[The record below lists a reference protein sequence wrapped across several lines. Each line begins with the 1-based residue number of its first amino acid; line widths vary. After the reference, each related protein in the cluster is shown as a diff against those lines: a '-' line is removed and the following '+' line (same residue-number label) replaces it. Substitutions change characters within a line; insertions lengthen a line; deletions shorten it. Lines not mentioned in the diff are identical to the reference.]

1 MLSKIFKSLIISV
14 IALFLLTIG
23 IDAADHYDNF
33 SQSMIGKIVG
43 NKPAGPCPTDMIF
56 IPTDKGGFCIDAYE
70 ASPGKDCPNQEVIDQ
85 LQSRDNV
92 NAQTCAAQ
100 SATGKKPWR
109 FISQT
114 QAMTACAKAGKRL
127 PSNEEWYLASLG
139 TPDLEK
145 QWSVDDCHVSNNWSE
160 QPGLTG
166 SGKNCVSASG
176 AFDMVGNVWE
186 WVKGEIN
193 DGVYEG
199 KTLPESGNIM
209 SVDVNGVSVETN
221 QDKPDANFNSDYFWV
236 KNSGLRGMAR
246 GGYWDNGAGAGVY
259 AMYLVSPPSFAGN
272 GVGFRCAK

>member
-1 MLSKIFKSLIISV
+1 MIFKIIKSLIISV
-14 IALFLLTIG
+14 VALFLVTIG

-33 SQSMIGKIVG
+33 SESMVGRIIG
-43 NKPAGPCPTDMIF
+43 NRPDGPCPANMIF
-56 IPTDKGGFCIDAYE
+56 IATDKGGFCIDEYE
-70 ASPGKDCPNQEVIDQ
+70 ASPGKDCPNQDVLNQ
-85 LQSRDNV
+85 LDSRDNV
-92 NAQTCAAQ
+92 NRKECVAD
-100 SATGKKPWR
+100 SLPGKNPWR

-139 TPDLEK
+139 TPDLDG
-145 QWSVDDCHVSNNWSE
+145 QWNADDCHVKNNWSE

-166 SGKNCVSASG
+166 SGKNCLSAAG
-176 AFDMVGNVWE
+176 AYDMVGNVWE

-199 KTLPESGNIM
+199 KVLPESGNIM
-209 SVDVNGVSVETN
+209 SVDINGLSVETN
-221 QDKPDANFNSDYFWV
+221 PDKPDANFNNDYFWM

-246 GGYWDNGAGAGVY
+246 GGYWDNGAEAGVY
-259 AMYLVSPPSFAGN
+259 AMYLVSPPSFAGA